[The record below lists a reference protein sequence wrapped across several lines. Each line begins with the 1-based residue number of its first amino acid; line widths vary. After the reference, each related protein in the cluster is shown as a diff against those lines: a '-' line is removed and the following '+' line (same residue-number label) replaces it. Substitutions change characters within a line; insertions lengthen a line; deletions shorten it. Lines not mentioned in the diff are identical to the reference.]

1 MIAACRT
8 LGPKESALPR
18 VNLGRLPR
26 IRFLSLLSAMTTLDC
41 RDRVSLAVGTLVIAA
56 ALTVAIALLVV
67 HLASVIFG
75 GAVAVFGNHDPLWTT
90 PRRPA
95 ARRVITP
102 FGVDEV
108 ERTCP
113 QQWRSRPEGHHDRMN
128 HPRASRHPRARL
140 GRALPCR
147 WTERR
152 IACLLDERW
161 AP

>member
-95 ARRVITP
+95 ARRAITP
-102 FGVDEV
+102 FGVDDV
-108 ERTCP
+108 ERTSP
-113 QQWRSRPEGHHDRMN
+113 QQWRSPTRRTAMTGRII
-128 HPRASRHPRARL
+128 RALRAIRAPAWS
-140 GRALPCR
+140 RALPCR
-147 WTERR
+147 WT
-152 IACLLDERW
+152 
-161 AP
+161 